1 MATPTN
7 DAELVER
14 FRNGDT
20 GAYVQ
25 LMHRYERLARVVA
38 MRYLH
43 NHHAVEEAVQQAFV
57 LAFEKLPTLKESGS
71 FQSWLAKIVQ
81 REAMAT
87 VRTQYRFAAIPI
99 SVEPIAKDPE
109 PEGDVRELAEAINS
123 LPDHERIVV
132 VLRYLDGH
140 STQDIASILERPIG
154 TVTKQLS
161 RAIARLQKT
170 LNKTEVRK

>member
-1 MATPTN
+1 MATPTK

-14 FRNGDT
+14 FLHGDT
-20 GAYVQ
+20 AAYVQ

-57 LAFEKLPTLKESGS
+57 LAFEKLPTLKKPRC

-81 REAMAT
+81 REAMAAI
-87 VRTQYRFAAIPI
+87 RSQHRFAAIPV
-99 SVEPIAKDPE
+99 SVEPMAKQPE
-109 PEGDVRELAEAINS
+109 LDVDVRELVAAVNS

-140 STQDIASILERPIG
+140 STQDIASTLERPIG

-161 RAIARLQKT
+161 RAIARLQKI
-170 LNKTEVRK
+170 LDETEVRK